1 MDEFQLKM
9 REAMKAQAM
18 MEREK
23 ELALEKERDEEGATL
38 TTREA
43 EVV

>member
-1 MDEFQLKM
+1 MDEFQRKM

-18 MEREK
+18 LEREK
-23 ELALEKERDEEGATL
+23 ELALEKEGGEEAATSKA
-38 TTREA
+38 REA